1 MGCLSDTV
9 VKESFNK
16 NWHLNWYLKNENKPS
31 HVNSIPET
39 RIRALDFPRDEGRWK
54 HTDNFMSWT
63 FREAR
68 MIWIDE
74 EENKG
79 Q

>member
-1 MGCLSDTV
+1 MLIRDDIMHCQRLVS
-9 VKESFNK
+9 
-16 NWHLNWYLKNENKPS
+16 WNERARPQ
-31 HVNSIPET
+31 EA

-63 FREAR
+63 FREAK